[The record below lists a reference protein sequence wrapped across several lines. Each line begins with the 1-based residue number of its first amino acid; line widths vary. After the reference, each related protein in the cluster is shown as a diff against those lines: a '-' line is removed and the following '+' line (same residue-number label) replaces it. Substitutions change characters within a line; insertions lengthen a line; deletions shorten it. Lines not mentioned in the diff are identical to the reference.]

1 MKIKVINSFRDK
13 NTKVIHQVGEVLEV
27 SDERGA
33 EIISAGNY
41 AAQIDEPKQAET
53 PEQKQAETPEQKQ
66 AETLEPKQAETP
78 EPKKEKKPKAKT
90 NK

>member
-13 NTKVIHQVGEVLEV
+13 NTKEIHQVGKVLEV

-41 AAQIDEPKQAET
+41 AAKIDEPKQAET
-53 PEQKQAETPEQKQ
+53 PE
-66 AETLEPKQAETP
+66 L
-78 EPKKEKKPKAKT
+78 KKEKKSKAKT

>member
-13 NTKVIHQVGEVLEV
+13 NTKEIHQVGEVLEV

-41 AAQIDEPKQAET
+41 AVEIDEPKQAET
-53 PEQKQAETPEQKQ
+53 PES
-66 AETLEPKQAETP
+66 
-78 EPKKEKKPKAKT
+78 KKEKKSKAKT

>member
-13 NTKVIHQVGEVLEV
+13 NTKEIHQVGEVLEV

-41 AAQIDEPKQAET
+41 AIEIDEPKQAET
-53 PEQKQAETPEQKQ
+53 P
-66 AETLEPKQAETP
+66 EPKQAETP
-78 EPKKEKKPKAKT
+78 EPKKEKKSKAKT

>member
-13 NTKVIHQVGEVLEV
+13 NTKEIHQVGEVLEV

-41 AAQIDEPKQAET
+41 AVEIDEPKQAET
-53 PEQKQAETPEQKQ
+53 PESKQAETPKP
-66 AETLEPKQAETP
+66 TKG
-78 EPKKEKKPKAKT
+78 KKSKAKT

>member
-13 NTKVIHQVGEVLEV
+13 NTKEIHQVGEVLEV

-53 PEQKQAETPEQKQ
+53 PE
-66 AETLEPKQAETP
+66 
-78 EPKKEKKPKAKT
+78 PKKGKKSKAKT

>member
-13 NTKVIHQVGEVLEV
+13 NTKEIHQVGEVLEV
-27 SDERGA
+27 SNERGA

-41 AAQIDEPKQAET
+41 AVEIDEPKQAEA
-53 PEQKQAETPEQKQ
+53 P
-66 AETLEPKQAETP
+66 EPKQAETP
-78 EPKKEKKPKAKT
+78 EPKKEKKSKAKT

>member
-1 MKIKVINSFRDK
+1 MKIKVVNSFRDK

-41 AAQIDEPKQAET
+41 AVKIDEPKQG
-53 PEQKQAETPEQKQ
+53 
-66 AETLEPKQAETP
+66 ETP
-78 EPKKEKKPKAKT
+78 EPKKEKKSKAKT

>member
-13 NTKVIHQVGEVLEV
+13 NTKEIHQVGEVLEV

-41 AAQIDEPKQAET
+41 AVEIDEPKQAET
-53 PEQKQAETPEQKQ
+53 PE
-66 AETLEPKQAETP
+66 PKQAETP
-78 EPKKEKKPKAKT
+78 KPTKGKKSKAKT

>member
-13 NTKVIHQVGEVLEV
+13 NTKEIHQVGEVLEV

-33 EIISAGNY
+33 EIISAGDY
-41 AAQIDEPKQAET
+41 AVEIDE
-53 PEQKQAETPEQKQ
+53 
-66 AETLEPKQAETP
+66 L
-78 EPKKEKKPKAKT
+78 KKEKKSKAKT

>member
-53 PEQKQAETPEQKQ
+53 PES
-66 AETLEPKQAETP
+66 
-78 EPKKEKKPKAKT
+78 KKEKKSKAKT

>member
-41 AAQIDEPKQAET
+41 AVEID
-53 PEQKQAETPEQKQ
+53 EQKQAE
-66 AETLEPKQAETP
+66 AP
-78 EPKKEKKPKAKT
+78 EPKKEKKLKAKT

>member
-13 NTKVIHQVGEVLEV
+13 NTKEIHQVGEVLEV

-41 AAQIDEPKQAET
+41 AVEIDEA
-53 PEQKQAETPEQKQ
+53 
-66 AETLEPKQAETP
+66 KQAETP
-78 EPKKEKKPKAKT
+78 EPKKEKKSKAKT

>member
-13 NTKVIHQVGEVLEV
+13 NTKEIHQVGKVLEV

-41 AAQIDEPKQAET
+41 AIEIDEPKQAKT
-53 PEQKQAETPEQKQ
+53 H
-66 AETLEPKQAETP
+66 
-78 EPKKEKKPKAKT
+78 EPKKGKQSKATT

>member
-41 AAQIDEPKQAET
+41 AVEIDRPKQAET
-53 PEQKQAETPEQKQ
+53 PES
-66 AETLEPKQAETP
+66 
-78 EPKKEKKPKAKT
+78 KKEKKSKAKT

>member
-13 NTKVIHQVGEVLEV
+13 NTKEIHQVGEVLEV
-27 SDERGA
+27 SNERGA

-41 AAQIDEPKQAET
+41 AVKID
-53 PEQKQAETPEQKQ
+53 
-66 AETLEPKQAETP
+66 EPKQAETP
-78 EPKKEKKPKAKT
+78 EPKKEKKSKAKT

>member
-13 NTKVIHQVGEVLEV
+13 NTKEIHQVGEVLEV

-41 AAQIDEPKQAET
+41 AVEID
-53 PEQKQAETPEQKQ
+53 
-66 AETLEPKQAETP
+66 EPKQAETP
-78 EPKKEKKPKAKT
+78 EPKKRKEIKSK

>member
-13 NTKVIHQVGEVLEV
+13 NTKEIHQVGEVLEL

-41 AAQIDEPKQAET
+41 AVEIDEPKQAET
-53 PEQKQAETPEQKQ
+53 PEPKQAETP
-66 AETLEPKQAETP
+66 EPKQAETP
-78 EPKKEKKPKAKT
+78 EPKKEKKSKAKT

>member
-13 NTKVIHQVGEVLEV
+13 NTKEIHQVGEVLEV

-41 AAQIDEPKQAET
+41 AIEIDKPKQAET
-53 PEQKQAETPEQKQ
+53 S
-66 AETLEPKQAETP
+66 
-78 EPKKEKKPKAKT
+78 EPKKEKKSKAKT

>member
-41 AAQIDEPKQAET
+41 AVEIDR
-53 PEQKQAETPEQKQ
+53 
-66 AETLEPKQAETP
+66 PKQAETP
-78 EPKKEKKPKAKT
+78 EPKKEKKSKAKT

>member
-13 NTKVIHQVGEVLEV
+13 NTKEIHQVGEVLEV

-53 PEQKQAETPEQKQ
+53 PE
-66 AETLEPKQAETP
+66 L
-78 EPKKEKKPKAKT
+78 KKEKKSKAKT

>member
-13 NTKVIHQVGEVLEV
+13 NTKEIHQVGEVLEV

-53 PEQKQAETPEQKQ
+53 PE
-66 AETLEPKQAETP
+66 PKQAKTP
-78 EPKKEKKPKAKT
+78 EPKKENKSKAKT

>member
-13 NTKVIHQVGEVLEV
+13 NTKEIHQVGEVLEV

-41 AAQIDEPKQAET
+41 AVEIDKPKQAET
-53 PEQKQAETPEQKQ
+53 PESKQAETP
-66 AETLEPKQAETP
+66 
-78 EPKKEKKPKAKT
+78 KPTKGMKSKVKT

>member
-41 AAQIDEPKQAET
+41 AVEIDRPKQAE
-53 PEQKQAETPEQKQ
+53 A
-66 AETLEPKQAETP
+66 P
-78 EPKKEKKPKAKT
+78 EPKKEKKSKAKT

>member
-13 NTKVIHQVGEVLEV
+13 NTKEIHQVGEVLEV

-41 AAQIDEPKQAET
+41 AVEIDE
-53 PEQKQAETPEQKQ
+53 
-66 AETLEPKQAETP
+66 L
-78 EPKKEKKPKAKT
+78 KKEKKSKAKT

>member
-13 NTKVIHQVGEVLEV
+13 NTKEIHQVGEVLEV

-41 AAQIDEPKQAET
+41 AVEIDEPKQSET
-53 PEQKQAETPEQKQ
+53 A
-66 AETLEPKQAETP
+66 
-78 EPKKEKKPKAKT
+78 EPKKEKKSKAKT

>member
-13 NTKVIHQVGEVLEV
+13 NTKEIHQVGEVLEV

-41 AAQIDEPKQAET
+41 AIEIDK
-53 PEQKQAETPEQKQ
+53 
-66 AETLEPKQAETP
+66 PKQAETP
-78 EPKKEKKPKAKT
+78 EPKKEKKSKAKT

>member
-41 AAQIDEPKQAET
+41 AVEVSELKSQQAES
-53 PEQKQAETPEQKQ
+53 
-66 AETLEPKQAETP
+66 P
-78 EPKKEKKPKAKT
+78 EPKKEKKSKAKT

>member
-13 NTKVIHQVGEVLEV
+13 NTKEIHQVGEVLEV

-41 AAQIDEPKQAET
+41 AVEIDK
-53 PEQKQAETPEQKQ
+53 
-66 AETLEPKQAETP
+66 PKQAETP
-78 EPKKEKKPKAKT
+78 EPKKEKKSKAKT